1 MQILNNIQISTL
13 GKSNIFKIKDE
24 INNKFIERN
33 LPYRIYTEVSENIY
47 NEYYQYY
54 ETPYVIVS
62 VNLKTEDHGY
72 YTLNNFKL
80 TSNMCELYGIN
91 EVMKMVLHKLKVKP
105 NMVQKVED
113 VHESILKK
121 TFNILSSLKSI
132 LYISKVIKT

>member
-80 TSNMCELYGIN
+80 TSNMCELYDIN

>member
-54 ETPYVIVS
+54 EGPYVIVS

-80 TSNMCELYGIN
+80 TSNMCELYDIN

-113 VHESILKK
+113 VHKSILKK
-121 TFNILSSLKSI
+121 TFNILSSLKVFCI
-132 LYISKVIKT
+132 LVK